1 MSVDEVPPSVS
12 RSLLVLVDEDPTFRL
27 GLNDCL
33 EQYPDLEL
41 AVADTD
47 GSQVLQMLEN
57 ARGFSAEVFTD
68 RLDLPSIETIA
79 LIILNINLGR
89 SNPAQ
94 IQGLSLCQ
102 RIKGQYPNIP
112 VLFITSAPIAPQ
124 LNAAHQAG
132 ANGYCAKSL
141 GYESLVVIIR
151 RVASGQN
158 YWMPLA
164 SPLAESGQSQRTV
177 SSPQRT
183 APCPGIWNN
192 FRSQLQQ
199 SSIRQIDAV
208 LNDVV
213 DELEN
218 GDLSLLDRAIV
229 AGRYRELRAARWLV
243 TQLLT
248 PNQAP
253 PPSFSVESSA
263 HASDRRRPLEN
274 APRPNSL
281 SANPPRSAPV
291 SVNPPGNNPPPIPS
305 TAIATQSP
313 AYIEQVRDLRS
324 LLFDNIAIKL
334 QAALENITE
343 TPLEIDI
350 LRDDKKRELFYL
362 ILRKIEELLG
372 ELTYS
377 QVQAVQLNQKQFD
390 ILQDLWQ
397 AIVTEFFGKYY
408 TVPLAGIEVE
418 VVDVLLQER
427 ELIQTAILEKI
438 PGISELLRHL
448 LFQAP
453 LEIDSSLYPTGNPEA
468 VIRAEALLEN
478 WMIQMANAVMQP
490 LLNRFAN
497 VEEIKQTFYDRRL
510 LSIRDIER
518 FRNDLSWR
526 YRLEQLLREP
536 TDIFESKHQLL
547 VLSAR
552 GIRRTAIYAR
562 RYQELEQLEGIPR
575 AITIVLEARDA
586 IAPRLRSVVSLVG
599 NGVVYVLTEV
609 IGRGIGLVGKGV
621 LKGIGNAWQD
631 NRFRK

>member
-12 RSLLVLVDEDPTFRL
+12 RSLLVLVDEDPAFRL
-27 GLNDCL
+27 GLSACL
-33 EQYPDLEL
+33 EQYPDLQL
-41 AVADTD
+41 AVTDAD

-57 ARGFSAEVFTD
+57 ARGFSTEVSPEP
-68 RLDLPSIETIA
+68 LDLPSIETIA
-79 LIILNINLGR
+79 LIILSINLGR

-112 VLFITSAPIAPQ
+112 VLFITSAPVAPQ

-158 YWMPLA
+158 YWMPLT
-164 SPLAESGQSQRTV
+164 SPIAESGQPQRIV
-177 SSPQRT
+177 SPPQRT
-183 APCPGIWNN
+183 APRLGIWNN

-199 SSIRQIDAV
+199 SSIRQIDTV

-248 PNQAP
+248 PAQATP
-253 PPSFSVESSA
+253 QSFPVEPISRQSE
-263 HASDRRRPLEN
+263 RRSIEN
-274 APRPNSL
+274 TPRPNSL
-281 SANPPRSAPV
+281 SSNPV

-313 AYIEQVRDLRS
+313 SYIEQVRDLRS
-324 LLFDNIAIKL
+324 LLFDNISIKL
-334 QAALENITE
+334 QSSLENLTE

-350 LRDDKKRELFYL
+350 LRDDKKRELCYL
-362 ILRKIEELLG
+362 TLRKIEELLG

-377 QVQAVQLNQKQFD
+377 QVQAVQLNQKQSD

-408 TVPLAGIEVE
+408 TVPLAGMEVE

-427 ELIQTAILEKI
+427 ALIQTAILEKI

-468 VIRAEALLEN
+468 VMRAEVLLEN
-478 WMIQMANAVMQP
+478 WMIQMANAVIQP

-497 VEEIKQTFYDRRL
+497 VEVIKQTFYDRRL

-526 YRLEQLLREP
+526 YRLEQFLREP

-552 GIRRTAIYAR
+552 GIRRTSIYAM
-562 RYQELEQLEGIPR
+562 RYQELEQLEGIPK